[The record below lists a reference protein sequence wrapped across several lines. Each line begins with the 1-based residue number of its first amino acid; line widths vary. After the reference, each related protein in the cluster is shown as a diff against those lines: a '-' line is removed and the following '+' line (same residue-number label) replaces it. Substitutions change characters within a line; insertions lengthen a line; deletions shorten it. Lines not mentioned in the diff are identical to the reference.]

1 MKIPR
6 NQIARVV
13 EACMMGFRKAYVVLA
28 PDVVVTAARHDRPDG
43 RSRSTTIVLTIG
55 KPNFK
60 VREFVK
66 RCKAAGQRFP
76 VRKIQL
82 EAYKVGK

>member
-13 EACMMGFRKAYVVLA
+13 EACMMGFRKAYIVLS
-28 PDVVVTAARHDRPDG
+28 PDTVVTAARHFRPDA
-43 RSRSTTIVLTIG
+43 RCKTTTMILTIG
-55 KPNFK
+55 RPNHL
-60 VREFVK
+60 VRKFVK
-66 RCKAAGQRFP
+66 ACKAAKEPFP

-82 EAYKVGK
+82 EAYTK